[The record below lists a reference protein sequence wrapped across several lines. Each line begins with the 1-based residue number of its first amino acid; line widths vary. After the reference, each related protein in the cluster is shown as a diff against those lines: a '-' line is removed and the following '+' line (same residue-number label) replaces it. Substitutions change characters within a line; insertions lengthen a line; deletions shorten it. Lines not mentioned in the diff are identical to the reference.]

1 MGLITP
7 EYGLLIWM
15 LISFGAVI
23 LILKKFAWKP
33 ILQGIKHREEQIA
46 KSLREADNA
55 RNEMTKILE
64 QNTEMA
70 NIARQERDSIMLEA
84 KVFRE
89 RMVKEATDKA
99 QVDAKKFLE
108 QARLTIIHEKDAAQ
122 AELRAYASTLAIQMA
137 EIILR
142 KELSNKQNYEEQIRS
157 IINEMTTKN

>member
-7 EYGLLIWM
+7 DYGLLVWM
-15 LISFGAVI
+15 LISFGIVI
-23 LILKKFAWKP
+23 WLLKKFAWKP
-33 ILQGIKHREEQIA
+33 ILQGLKHREEQIA
-46 KSLREADNA
+46 KSLREANSA
-55 RNEMTKILE
+55 RNEMVKLHE
-64 QNTEMA
+64 QNAEMA
-70 NIARQERDSIMLEA
+70 NLARQERDAIMLEA

-108 QARLTIIHEKDAAQ
+108 QARLTIIHEKEVAQ
-122 AELRAYASTLAIQMA
+122 TELKAYASTLAIQMA

-142 KELSNKQNYEEQIRS
+142 KELSNKQGYEEQIRC

>member
-7 EYGLLIWM
+7 DYGLLIWM
-15 LISFGAVI
+15 LISFGTVI

-55 RNEMTKILE
+55 RNEMTKLLE
-64 QNTEMA
+64 QNAEMA
-70 NIARQERDSIMLEA
+70 KLARQERDEIMLEA
-84 KVFRE
+84 KIFRE
-89 RMVKEATDKA
+89 RMVKEASDKA

-108 QARLTIIHEKDAAQ
+108 QARQSIIHEKEAAQ
-122 AELRAYASTLAIQMA
+122 VELRTYASTLAIQMA

-142 KELSNKQNYEEQIRS
+142 KELGNKQGYEEQIRS
-157 IINEMTTKN
+157 IINEMTSKN

>member
-7 EYGLLIWM
+7 DYGLLIWM
-15 LISFGAVI
+15 LISFGTVI
-23 LILKKFAWKP
+23 WLLKKFAWKP
-33 ILQGIKHREEQIA
+33 ILQGLKHREEQIA
-46 KSLREADNA
+46 KSLREADSA
-55 RNEMTKILE
+55 RNEMVKLHE
-64 QNTEMA
+64 QNAEMA
-70 NIARQERDSIMLEA
+70 NLARQERDAIMLEA

-108 QARLTIIHEKDAAQ
+108 QARQTIIREKEVAQ
-122 AELRAYASTLAIQMA
+122 SELKTYASTLAIQMA

-142 KELSNKQNYEEQIRS
+142 KELSNKQGYEEQIRS